1 MLRQVQCLGNSLV
14 FSQCVL
20 YFSSVHPCEKS
31 ESPCKN
37 EGVCEKDEDEFIC
50 KCTEDWTGKTCEI
63 KGKISSQIKTS
74 AILKIVGMK
83 TNLFCIFI
91 QFILV
96 ISQNP
101 LVRMKAFVKRMET
114 ILFVNVL
121 KIGLEKLVK

>member
-1 MLRQVQCLGNSLV
+1 MLRQVQCSGNSLV

-20 YFSSVHPCEKS
+20 YFFSVHPCEKS

-37 EGVCEKDEDEFIC
+37 EGVCEKDKDEFIC

-63 KGKISSQIKTS
+63 RGKISPQVKTS

-96 ISQNP
+96 ISQSLLVKMKA
-101 LVRMKAFVKRMET
+101 LVRKRKMSSFVT
-114 ILFVNVL
+114 VL
-121 KIGLEKLVK
+121 KIGLEKHVK

>member
-1 MLRQVQCLGNSLV
+1 M
-14 FSQCVL
+14 
-20 YFSSVHPCEKS
+20 YFYSVHPCEKS

-37 EGVCEKDEDEFIC
+37 EGICEKDEDEFIC

-63 KGKISSQIKTS
+63 KGKMSAQVKTRVM
-74 AILKIVGMK
+74 LKIVGMK
-83 TNLFCIFI
+83 SNLLCIFI

-101 LVRMKAFVKRMET
+101 LVKMKAFVRKMRT
-114 ILFVNVL
+114 NLFVNVL

>member
-1 MLRQVQCLGNSLV
+1 M
-14 FSQCVL
+14 
-20 YFSSVHPCEKS
+20 YFYLVHPCEKS

-37 EGVCEKDEDEFIC
+37 EAVCEKDEGEFIC

-63 KGKISSQIKTS
+63 RGKISPQVKTS

-96 ISQNP
+96 ISQSLLVKMKA
-101 LVRMKAFVKRMET
+101 LVRKRKMSSFVT
-114 ILFVNVL
+114 VL